1 MNQTVKITLATLM
14 LSALTACSSGGSGSS
29 DEPAANN
36 TSSNTTTSST
46 SQPDTSTNNNTT
58 TQPETSTSNNT
69 GSQPDTSNSSNTEPQ
84 PAPAE
89 FSGYAFSSNSKL
101 GEPANPGGTT
111 TINSDS
117 IDTIVVNGKSYSL
130 IPNLA
135 GISGNT
141 VNISYLWVNDGKRYV
156 CCGTQGNVKSVKIG
170 AVLDNETLYAFVQ
183 GKPTAEDQIPTSGQV
198 VYEGKDTAR
207 LIPLGDINNKG
218 LANELSVRVN
228 ADFDNKT
235 ISGNLYNDDGN
246 VFDITN
252 GKIAGNTIVNGE
264 VSVSVQ
270 NDSNRQSLNI
280 ENDAQFSA
288 PLNAKFYGENAKE
301 VAGTAHNEK
310 WGVVFAAS
318 KSE

>member
-46 SQPDTSTNNNTT
+46 SQSDTSTNNNTT

-69 GSQPDTSNSSNTEPQ
+69 GSQPDTSNSNNTEPQ

-101 GEPANPGGTT
+101 GEPANPGDTT

-135 GISGNT
+135 LRDPLIISP
-141 VNISYLWVNDGKRYV
+141 KRNHV
-156 CCGTQGNVKSVKIG
+156 
-170 AVLDNETLYAFVQ
+170 
-183 GKPTAEDQIPTSGQV
+183 
-198 VYEGKDTAR
+198 
-207 LIPLGDINNKG
+207 
-218 LANELSVRVN
+218 
-228 ADFDNKT
+228 
-235 ISGNLYNDDGN
+235 
-246 VFDITN
+246 
-252 GKIAGNTIVNGE
+252 
-264 VSVSVQ
+264 
-270 NDSNRQSLNI
+270 
-280 ENDAQFSA
+280 
-288 PLNAKFYGENAKE
+288 
-301 VAGTAHNEK
+301 
-310 WGVVFAAS
+310 
-318 KSE
+318 